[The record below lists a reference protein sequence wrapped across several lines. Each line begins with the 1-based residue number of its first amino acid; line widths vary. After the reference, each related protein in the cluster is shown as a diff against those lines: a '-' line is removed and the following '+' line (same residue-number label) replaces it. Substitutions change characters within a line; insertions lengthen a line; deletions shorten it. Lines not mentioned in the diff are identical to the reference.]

1 MRKLTKKYLLT
12 TFALSTAFC
21 GLLGVNSL
29 TTKADGEV
37 DPFSSFTGIVD
48 VQVRSDNPAGI
59 RFVTEVSADQLA
71 TAESFGTLVIPKAL
85 LDDFQNL
92 VVENDDAANIVA
104 EKWLDEEQTA
114 YAGVIVGSDE
124 NGAFVDLP
132 TTFYDDVL
140 VARSY
145 AIVDGEAVYSPTFVE
160 QSIAQVAADALYHG
174 DTNAF
179 LQEIVNVVVPSLA
192 WDVEEVKLNVLGESA
207 AASITTDVK
216 GLIVKYES
224 TDENVAKYVDG
235 KIVPVG
241 EGTAS
246 IVASIGS
253 TQATIDVE
261 VGARKFADGVLND
274 FLSIKDSGGGNWHGY
289 NTPAVVNL
297 AEKGLAAP
305 TAADG
310 YTGPLTKQS
319 AVEWKVNGQGQ
330 VSNWI
335 NLYNFY
341 ENINSYRNSDYIE
354 IWIYMDMAE
363 CNSQMHSTIYTT
375 VAGAW
380 GTNGSNSGAAVW
392 ENYYNNNGL
401 PALQKWSKITLTV
414 AELKASMATNDIE
427 YGGLGIA
434 LRPIVDASKGASVY
448 LYSVELHT
456 TPIHYFAEGE
466 VVQDFTSTANFGY
479 GGWAKGATPVVV
491 ELANAGLSAPTA
503 TDGYTGKV
511 TKTTVMNLTFASDSQ
526 CSPYLP
532 MPNVFQNIDYCNDLD
547 YISIWVYFDAVSATT
562 FTQANIYAATD
573 KNFLIGSN
581 TGNVVAY
588 QYGKVETNKWVELK
602 YTIAQLKASMKEG
615 HSYNGF
621 GFYLGTHNDANLKN
635 RSIYYYVAE
644 YHEYKFENPSVN
656 FVDTNVL
663 KNTPWGGH
671 GSVEAVA
678 TPAAIGVPAGKTDN
692 GTLVKKTCNGSGEA
706 WFELTTGWH
715 TANELAAVLDDN
727 DVIRFWVYIE
737 TTATQVNKHF
747 FRLAPNRTWGN
758 NTAGRDTADGVAIG
772 EWTAWDITGAEL
784 KAELALY
791 THASTDVSFLLL
803 LRTATQ
809 AKTNYY
815 FHSAEIVKVD

>member
-1 MRKLTKKYLLT
+1 MKNSMKKYLLST
-12 TFALSTAFC
+12 LALSTAFC
-21 GLLGVNSL
+21 GLLGVKAL
-29 TTKADGEV
+29 GAKADEPN
-37 DPFSSFTGIVD
+37 PFENFGIAD
-48 VQVRSDNPAGI
+48 VNVRTDDIAGI
-59 RFVTEVSADQLA
+59 RFVTDVTADQLA
-71 TAESFGTLVIPKAL
+71 AATQFGTVVIPKAKL
-85 LDDFQNL
+85 QDGDIANL
-92 VVENDDAANIVA
+92 VVENEDVANIVT
-104 EKWLDEEQTA
+104 EKWLDEEQSA
-114 YAGVIVGSDE
+114 YAGVIVGKNADGE
-124 NGAFVDLP
+124 LINLP
-132 TTFYDDVL
+132 EEFYDDVL

-145 AIVDGEAVYSPTFVE
+145 AVVGGEYVYSTKFVE
-160 QSIAQVAADALYHG
+160 KSIAQVASEELIHED
-174 DTNAF
+174 NAF
-179 LQEIVNVVVPSLA
+179 LQSIVDEVVPSLA
-192 WDVEEVKLNVLGESA
+192 WDVDALELYMLGESA

-216 GLIVKYES
+216 GLTVKYES

-241 EGTAS
+241 EGTAA

-253 TQATIDVE
+253 TTASVE
-261 VGARKFADGVLND
+261 VKVGARQFASGVLND
-274 FLSIKDSGGGNWHGY
+274 FLSTQDSGGGNWHGY
-289 NTPAVVNL
+289 STPTVINL
-297 AEKGLAAP
+297 ADKGISAP
-305 TAADG
+305 TTADG

-363 CNSQMHSTIYTT
+363 CTAQMHSTIYTT

-380 GTNGSNSGAAVW
+380 GTDGSNSGGVAW
-392 ENYYNNNGL
+392 DNYYNNNGL
-401 PALQKWSKITLTV
+401 PALQKWSKITISV
-414 AELKASMATNDIE
+414 AELKASMATNDIK

-434 LRPIVDASKGASVY
+434 LRPMVDASKGASVY

-466 VVQDFTSTANFGY
+466 VVQDFTSTENFGY
-479 GGWAKGATPVVV
+479 GGWAKGATPAVIN
-491 ELANAGLSAPTA
+491 LTDAGLSAPTA

-562 FTQANIYAATD
+562 FTQAKIYAATD

-581 TGNVVAY
+581 TGDPVAY
-588 QYGKVETNKWVELK
+588 QYGKVATNKWVELK
-602 YTIAQLKASMKEG
+602 YTVAQLKASMKEG

-621 GFYLGTHNDANLKN
+621 GFYLGAPNDANLKD

-644 YHEYKFENPSVN
+644 YHKYSSSVN

-663 KNTPWGGH
+663 KNTPWGSH

-678 TPAAIGVPAGKTDN
+678 TPAEIGVPEGKTDN
-692 GTLVKKTCNGSGEA
+692 GTLVKKTCNGKGEA

-715 TANELAAVLDDN
+715 TAKELAAVLDDN
-727 DVIRFWVYIE
+727 DVIRFWVYVE
-737 TTATQVNKHF
+737 TTATEVNKHF
-747 FRLAPNRTWGN
+747 FRLAPNRDWGK

-809 AKTNYY
+809 AQTNYY